1 MLCVDG
7 SCCTALLACKTATVP
22 SCLHCPDA
30 PLDRSGPH
38 HAKPA
43 NATPPSLFHHKP
55 LHALFMTFAALAP
68 LTACCCRVQTNLLRA
83 ISCAPT
89 PQHRQCKEDLL
100 RSLSLVPR
108 ALRLPAYKPPALNM
122 AASAAPTTISVAMP
136 STPQPKRVDQESAQ
150 QVVQYLHSHF
160 SNMSCSDAGAGA
172 GAAAAAAAQQGPA
185 PPQQLLSPPQRLQA
199 AAPFNASPCNTSYQ
213 ALALSNRHALSYTPT
228 KNHPSSLLGQASA
241 SQARTA
247 GTPTPPPHS
256 SHAPA
261 QAAQQPHGL
270 GYLPTAWQSTHS
282 SGGGGLS
289 GGGGGRIEAGVA
301 AHGTVHVTRS
311 PSVQLP
317 KAADSPFHTPTQTP
331 TKAAAAAAGGY
342 AQESSRAPLLRSLFI
357 PASASGPPPEELVH
371 PSPGPAGPGIK
382 ERLKWHLS
390 RQAGQ

>member
-1 MLCVDG
+1 MP
-7 SCCTALLACKTATVP
+7 SSQHCCP
-22 SCLHCPDA
+22 CL
-30 PLDRSGPH
+30 
-38 HAKPA
+38 
-43 NATPPSLFHHKP
+43 
-55 LHALFMTFAALAP
+55 
-68 LTACCCRVQTNLLRA
+68 LTACRCRVQTNLLRA

-100 RSLSLVPR
+100 RPLSLVPR

-136 STPQPKRVDQESAQ
+136 STPQPKRVGQESTQ

-172 GAAAAAAAQQGPA
+172 GAAAALPPPQQGPA

-199 AAPFNASPCNTSYQ
+199 AAPFNASPYNTSYQ
-213 ALALSNRHALSYTPT
+213 ASPLSNRHALSYTPT
-228 KNHPSSLLGQASA
+228 KNHPSSLLGQACA
-241 SQARTA
+241 SQARAA

-256 SHAPA
+256 SQAPG
-261 QAAQQPHGL
+261 QAAQQPHAL

-289 GGGGGRIEAGVA
+289 GGGGGGGRTPEVGVA

-331 TKAAAAAAGGY
+331 TKAAAAAAAGGY

>member
-1 MLCVDG
+1 MLLFTT
-7 SCCTALLACKTATVP
+7 SCKCPVVNTQHCCAC
-22 SCLHCPDA
+22 
-30 PLDRSGPH
+30 
-38 HAKPA
+38 
-43 NATPPSLFHHKP
+43 
-55 LHALFMTFAALAP
+55 P
-68 LTACCCRVQTNLLRA
+68 LTPCCCRVQTNLLRA

-100 RSLSLVPR
+100 RPLSLVPR

-122 AASAAPTTISVAMP
+122 AASAAPTTSSVAMP
-136 STPQPKRVDQESAQ
+136 STPQPKRVGQESTQ

-172 GAAAAAAAQQGPA
+172 GAAAALPPPQQGPA

-199 AAPFNASPCNTSYQ
+199 AAPFNASPYNTSYQ
-213 ALALSNRHALSYTPT
+213 ASPLSNRHALSYTPT
-228 KNHPSSLLGQASA
+228 KNHPSSLLGQACA
-241 SQARTA
+241 SQARA
-247 GTPTPPPHS
+247 VGTPTPPPHS
-256 SHAPA
+256 SQAPG
-261 QAAQQPHGL
+261 QAAQQPHAL

-289 GGGGGRIEAGVA
+289 GGGGGGGRTPEVGVA

-331 TKAAAAAAGGY
+331 TKAAAAAAAGGY
-342 AQESSRAPLLRSLFI
+342 AQESSRVPLLRSLFI